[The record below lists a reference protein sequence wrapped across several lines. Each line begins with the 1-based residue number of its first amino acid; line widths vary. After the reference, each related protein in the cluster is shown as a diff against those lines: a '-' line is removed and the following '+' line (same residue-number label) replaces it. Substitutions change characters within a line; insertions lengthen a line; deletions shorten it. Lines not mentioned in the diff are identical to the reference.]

1 MFGASLRIQTH
12 KMWWSLGRQFCIVSA
27 LHAKAWQASRILA
40 SGMVDHWLFRKKAKE
55 VPLARLA
62 LLLYVE
68 T

>member
-1 MFGASLRIQTH
+1 
-12 KMWWSLGRQFCIVSA
+12 
-27 LHAKAWQASRILA
+27 
-40 SGMVDHWLFRKKAKE
+40 MVDHWLFRKKAKE